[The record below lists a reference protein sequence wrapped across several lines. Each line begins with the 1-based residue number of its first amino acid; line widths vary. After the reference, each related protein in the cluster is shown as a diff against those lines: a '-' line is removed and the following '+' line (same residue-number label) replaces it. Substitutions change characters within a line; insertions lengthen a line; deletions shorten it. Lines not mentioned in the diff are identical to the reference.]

1 MFADRGNKVAVTG
14 SRLKAGFTLLG
25 GKLRTARGREKR
37 RETAIGCKIIVR
49 LHTKYT
55 VDVEA
60 MAEKLKVDE

>member
-49 LHTKYT
+49 HTKYT
-55 VDVEA
+55 MDVEA
-60 MAEKLKVDE
+60 LAEKLKVDE